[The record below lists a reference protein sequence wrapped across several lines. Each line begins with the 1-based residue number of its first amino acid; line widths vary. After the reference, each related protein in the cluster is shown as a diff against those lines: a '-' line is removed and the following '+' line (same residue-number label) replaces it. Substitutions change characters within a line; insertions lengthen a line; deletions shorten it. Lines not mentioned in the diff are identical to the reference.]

1 MKIAPINLAKTTS
14 FQGNTKAANTQEKK
28 PKFDTWD
35 KQMFAVTCCLTA
47 FPGVEFAKKGF
58 KRATTMGKLGK
69 IEGGTGIALGL
80 ATILMPLWKFLKKIN
95 SDN

>member
-1 MKIAPINLAKTTS
+1 MKIAPTNLIKTVN
-14 FQGNTKAANTQEKK
+14 FQGNIKSADTQEKK

-35 KQMFAVTCCLTA
+35 KQMFGITCCLTA

-58 KRATTMGKLGK
+58 KDASAMGKVGK
-69 IEGGTGIALGL
+69 IAGGTGIVFGL
-80 ATILMPLWKFLKKIN
+80 AAILMPLWKFLKKIN